1 MRLLFLSKAILSAV
15 ILIISSTSAFSA
27 PVFKVTKNNDS
38 IYIGGTFHILTPN
51 DFPLQDAF
59 YTAYAQSDTL
69 YFETDI
75 EATKSPA
82 FQAKLMPVM
91 LAQNGDT
98 LASMLSNDTM
108 NALKAYCASNGLSLA
123 QLMPLSPTGLMLTI
137 TVMEYQARGF
147 TMAGVD
153 EHMFNKGVAD
163 NKQIRWFETIEQQVA
178 FLDSFDS
185 GDPDQLINYVLE
197 STAELDA
204 MVDKLHTSWRNGDMQ
219 TLASINA
226 SEFADYPEVYAT
238 LIKDRNDAWM
248 KTIGQLFSNNNVEFV
263 LVGALHLPGKDGL
276 LTQLKAQGYK
286 VTQVP

>member
-1 MRLLFLSKAILSAV
+1 MRLLLIKKAILSAV
-15 ILIISSTSAFSA
+15 ILIVTSTSAFSA
-27 PVFKVTKNNDS
+27 PVFKVTKNNS
-38 IYIGGTFHILTPN
+38 TIYIGGTFHILTPN
-51 DFPLQDAF
+51 DFPLQEAF
-59 YTAYAQSDTL
+59 YKAYEQSDTL

-91 LAQNGDT
+91 LAQNGST
-98 LASMLSNDTM
+98 LATLLSGDTM
-108 NALKAYCASNGLSLA
+108 NALKAYSEAKGLPLA

-147 TMAGVD
+147 TLAGVD
-153 EHMFNKGVAD
+153 DHMFKKGVAD
-163 NKQIRWFETIEQQVA
+163 NKQIKWFETIEQQVA
-178 FLDSFDS
+178 FLDSFDN

-197 STAELDA
+197 STAELDE
-204 MVDKLHTSWRNGDMQ
+204 MVDKLHSSWRSGDMQ

-226 SEFADYPEVYAT
+226 SEFADYPEVYTT

-248 KTIGQLFSNNNVEFV
+248 KTIRPMFNNDSVEFV

-276 LTQLKAQGYK
+276 LTQLKAQGYD